1 MNLDHLLKT
10 RHLQND
16 LHLEDNEDMVWLKK
30 GRDTLAIWTKQT
42 MLQPMLEEADKYL
55 ALDQDEKAAWGVKV
69 R

>member
-30 GRDTLAIWTKQT
+30 GRDTLAIWTKIT
-42 MLQPMLEEADKYL
+42 MLQPMLEEADRFL
-55 ALDQDEKAAWGVKV
+55 ECSIEEKAAWGVKV